1 MALEWF
7 CAKPHLSLCLSW
19 DSFVALVDTALFYL
33 RMNIRKWC
41 RTILFL
47 QTICD
52 VFLERCPTARK
63 NCTKIICENLELNK
77 IDEKKFARVL
87 FTCISGGWGAPA
99 RSLSSVMY
107 FSCHKKLRRFR
118 SILVCDRSPPKENGQ
133 ICFANSSPQWAKY
146 QSGNQHKVTIFYEV
160 TPNKKNE
167 KMKMIKII
175 THM

>member
-1 MALEWF
+1 MRRHPTLHKSRLAWATMTRICAQDWIPLPRVGSWLTKWLVSSYEHTCSGMVMALEWF

-52 VFLERCPTARK
+52 VFPERCPTARK
-63 NCTKIICENLELNK
+63 KCTKIICENLEVNK
-77 IDEKKFARVL
+77 IDEKKIARVL

-107 FSCHKKLRRFR
+107 FFLS
-118 SILVCDRSPPKENGQ
+118 
-133 ICFANSSPQWAKY
+133 
-146 QSGNQHKVTIFYEV
+146 
-160 TPNKKNE
+160 
-167 KMKMIKII
+167 
-175 THM
+175 